1 MPEQLHSVSHTK
13 QLHCSGK
20 AHQNRKLLTLGS
32 NWYLY
37 HVNAITETGIQKK
50 KRTLLG
56 QLEVS
61 RGEGLFQEIL
71 DLVKPKG
78 FEPST
83 HHPSLYI
90 QTDHRRNIR
99 QL

>member
-1 MPEQLHSVSHTK
+1 MQLQK
-13 QLHCSGK
+13 QES
-20 AHQNRKLLTLGS
+20 RK
-32 NWYLY
+32 
-37 HVNAITETGIQKK
+37 KC
-50 KRTLLG
+50 TLLG

-90 QTDHRRNIR
+90 QTYHRRNIR
-99 QL
+99 QLWKKVALSKKLAHTDIQQLVGKNDIKKK